1 MDKKHKLPG
10 VSMAMRKDH
19 TIYYRASITFH
30 NKHIS
35 LGSYSTEQLAH
46 TAYKEALL
54 VLSSSDL
61 GIEKYPE
68 FSVLPFEKW
77 VSLINYRDNGI
88 YISNPIYIRPK
99 MFYYYLSGNE
109 ILKFDADDLFYY
121 SSHKIMKRGN
131 HLFVADYGI
140 QVSIVSRYG
149 IKRYAVEGRDYRFKN
164 GDATDFRYSNIEILN
179 QYHGV
184 RQYHKQG
191 KVLFRSIIHINGNY
205 IIGTYHTE
213 TEAAIAYNKAID
225 ILKEKGLNKNYA
237 VNYVDSVSASEYT
250 AIYDRVKINPRIQNY
265 IADL

>member
-1 MDKKHKLPG
+1 MDREQKLPG
-10 VSMAMRKDH
+10 VSMAVRKDH
-19 TIYYRASITFH
+19 TVYYRASITFH

-35 LGSYSTEQLAH
+35 LGSYPTGQLAH
-46 TAYKEALL
+46 KAYQEAHL
-54 VLSSSDL
+54 VLSSSEL

-68 FSVLPFEKW
+68 SSVLTFEKW

-109 ILKFDADDLFYY
+109 ILKFDVDDLFYY
-121 SSHKIMKRGN
+121 TSHKIMKRGN

-140 QVSIVSRYG
+140 QVSIASRYG

-184 RQYHKQG
+184 SQYNKQG
-191 KVLFRSIIHINGNY
+191 RVLFRSVIHINGNY
-205 IIGTYHTE
+205 IIGTYPTE
-213 TEAAIAYNKAID
+213 TEAAIAYNKAVD
-225 ILKEKGLNKNYA
+225 ILKEKGLHKNYA
-237 VNYVDSVSASEYT
+237 VNYIDSVSTSEY
-250 AIYDRVKINPRIQNY
+250 AEIYDRVKINPRIQDY
-265 IADL
+265 IPDL